1 MILGDAHDVNPVN
14 PKLKGRV
21 SGLRIMTVAPA
32 PRVPQ
37 GPDPV
42 PEALA
47 DEPWIVA
54 AKALRDDLRKG
65 VERPAPTPADPA
77 GQDRRGPLRPGRLTP
92 LRNRIQARLVG
103 RLFRW
108 VDIGSLAA
116 LAFSAIHVTSAAGWM
131 NASLL
136 QIAPFLS
143 GAATLAWLL
152 SAVGLYNFPIHARL
166 WTRMVRLTAAFG
178 LAGLLLTA
186 AFWLGAGSPPS
197 RVQSYWFVLAF
208 ASLALLHLVW
218 WTMVRRWRHGGLLTP
233 NIVIVGATEAAEKLI
248 AAALETR
255 EVNVVGVFDDRL
267 GRAPE
272 RMHGVPVLG
281 DLDALIGHRIMPY
294 VDQVVIAVTA
304 AAEPRVR
311 MITERLSVLPNNI
324 CLVVDADRRTDQSAA
339 ITRIAN
345 APMARVGGIA
355 TDESREA
362 IKRLQDLAIASIA
375 LVLLAPVMVAVAALV
390 RMDSPGPIFF
400 RQRRHGFNN
409 EEIRVWKF
417 RSMKH
422 ELTDHTAARQVTG
435 DDDRVTSVGRFIRRT
450 SLDEL
455 PQLFNVLSGEMSL
468 VGPRPHAVGMK
479 TGDTESARL
488 VAEYAHRHR
497 LKPGMT
503 GWAAVNGSR
512 GPVDTPELVQRR
524 VSLDI
529 DYIERQSFWLDLYIM
544 AMTIPCL
551 LGDRHVVR

>member
-1 MILGDAHDVNPVN
+1 
-14 PKLKGRV
+14 
-21 SGLRIMTVAPA
+21 MTPAPA
-32 PRVPQ
+32 PHLPADGAPAV
-37 GPDPV
+37 
-42 PEALA
+42 
-47 DEPWIVA
+47 DEPWILA
-54 AKALRDDLRKG
+54 ARALRDDVRKG
-65 VERPAPTPADPA
+65 FDKEPEPEA
-77 GQDRRGPLRPGRLTP
+77 GGDRRGPLRPGRLTP
-92 LRNRIQARLVG
+92 LRNRIQGQMVG
-103 RLFRW
+103 RLFRL
-108 VDIGSLAA
+108 VDAGSVAA
-116 LAFSAIHVTSAAGWM
+116 LAMTGAHLASPMGWL
-131 NASLL
+131 NASLAH
-136 QIAPFLS
+136 IAPYVA
-143 GAATLAWLL
+143 GALVMIWLL
-152 SAVGLYNFPIHARL
+152 GAVRLYNFPVHGRL
-166 WTRMVRLTAAFG
+166 WTRMVRLACAFG
-178 LAGLLLTA
+178 LGAGLL
-186 AFWLGAGSPPS
+186 GAGVWLLTGAPPTEGMA
-197 RVQSYWFVLAF
+197 YWFAVSAVGLT
-208 ASLALLHLVW
+208 LLQAVW
-218 WTMVRRWRHGGLLTP
+218 WMMVRRWRRDGLLTP
-233 NIVIVGATEAAEKLI
+233 NIVIVGATEAAERLI

-294 VDQVVIAVTA
+294 VDQVVIAVTSA
-304 AAEPRVR
+304 ARARVR
-311 MITERLSVLPNNI
+311 LLTEKLAVLPNDI
-324 CLVVDADRRTDQSAA
+324 CLVVDVEDEAAQQAA

-345 APMARVGGIA
+345 APMARVAGVP
-355 TDESREA
+355 TDERRAA
-362 IKRLQDLAIASIA
+362 IKRLQDLAIGSVA
-375 LVLLAPVMVAVAALV
+375 LVGLAPVMVLVAVLIKL
-390 RMDSPGPIFF
+390 DTPGPVFF

-417 RSMKH
+417 RSMRTDA
-422 ELTDHTAARQVTG
+422 TDHAGARQVTG

-524 VSLDI
+524 VALDI

-544 AMTIPCL
+544 AMTVPCL